1 MGVATAVRRIGVYG
15 GAFDPPHLAH
25 LAMADSFVAQCQ
37 LDELRVLPTGQ
48 AWHKTHTTSPA
59 LHRLAMTRLAFADRP
74 WAVVDER
81 EMQRTG
87 STYTIDTLLELK
99 SEAPLSSLFLLIG
112 QDQWQRFATWK
123 RWRDILHNATIV
135 VASRAH
141 STSATCQNASE
152 SIAPVPSELAE
163 APRLGA
169 YIGSPWHSV
178 PPKFGPPCAW
188 LIHRHPIP
196 WCVCRPEWPAIFHNN
211 SFIELY

>member
-25 LAMADSFVAQCQ
+25 LAMADAFVAQCQ

-48 AWHKTHTTSPA
+48 AWHKTHSTSA
-59 LHRLAMTRLAFADRP
+59 AHHRLAMTRLAFADRP

-87 STYTIDTLLELK
+87 PTYTIDTLLELK
-99 SEAPLSSLFLLIG
+99 SEAPLSNLFLLIG
-112 QDQWQRFATWK
+112 QDQWQRFATWN

-152 SIAPVPSELAE
+152 SIVPVPSELAE
-163 APRLGA
+163 APPPWCLHWQPLALSSTQIRAALRMVDPP
-169 YIGSPWHSV
+169 SPDPLVCV
-178 PPKFGPPCAW
+178 PPRVARY
-188 LIHRHPIP
+188 I
-196 WCVCRPEWPAIFHNN
+196 
-211 SFIELY
+211 SQQQLY